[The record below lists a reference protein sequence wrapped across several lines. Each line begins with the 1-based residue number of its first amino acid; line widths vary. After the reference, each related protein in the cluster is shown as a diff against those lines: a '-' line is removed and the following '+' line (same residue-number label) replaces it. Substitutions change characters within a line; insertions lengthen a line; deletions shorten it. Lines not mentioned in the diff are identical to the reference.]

1 MKDVTPEPE
10 SGSDFDID
18 FDGVFDST
26 AQLVSLVSRQLSA
39 QLTRIAPPSRRT
51 AATAEAR
58 PAA

>member
-10 SGSDFDID
+10 SGPDFD

-26 AQLVSLVSRQLSA
+26 AQLMSLVSRQLSA
-39 QLTRIAPPSRRT
+39 QLTRIAPPGRRT
-51 AATAEAR
+51 GGTAQSR